1 MVSCKNGQQAS
12 KRLLSSRRGMKASPP
27 PIQRSA
33 SWASVPANPMETK
46 STRYARKQANCEHA
60 KPYNG
65 DSTLPLYMI
74 SDVPMYLRDNGYILR
89 GYRAYYTGKQCVT
102 SVLRMHNETINI
114 WTHLLGVLVFLGMV
128 VQLFTQHIIP
138 EYLAGNVFHR
148 ENRTATPVHVSGART
163 RLPFIIFGAFSFSC
177 VMCMLCSACFHTFLC
192 HMSEEF
198 YHRMH
203 ALDYYAIT
211 LLVVGSFLP
220 FCFYAMHC
228 APAWRNA
235 YLSMISSFGVVGLI
249 GPFFR
254 HWTSEAFATKK
265 IIFYVCM
272 VGSGI
277 IPTIHI
283 SQMIPL
289 DISAPYV
296 KGLLTMLALYG
307 FGVFVYAFR
316 IPEAI
321 SPGTFDFYFSS
332 HQIWH
337 VCVLGAA
344 ITHFYNCVAM
354 YLNRGTIV
362 CV

>member
-1 MVSCKNGQQAS
+1 MVSRKSSKSALKSRSPRRSHVKAPTSPKESPAS
-12 KRLLSSRRGMKASPP
+12 GAS
-27 PIQRSA
+27 ISA
-33 SWASVPANPMETK
+33 NITQEKVWH
-46 STRYARKQANCEHA
+46 ARKKANCEHA
-60 KPYNG
+60 KPYN
-65 DSTLPLYMI
+65 DDAMLPLYVI
-74 SDVPMYLRDNGYILR
+74 ADVPTYLRDNRYILR
-89 GYRAYYTGKQCVT
+89 GYRAYYTGKQCFT
-102 SVLRMHNETINI
+102 SLLRMHNETINI
-114 WTHLLGVLVFLGMV
+114 WTHLLGVIVFV
-128 VQLFTQHIIP
+128 VLMMQLFTRHIIP
-138 EYLAGNVFHR
+138 EYIAGNVFHQ
-148 ENRTATPVHVSGART
+148 ENRTAQPVPVDDART
-163 RLPFIIFGAFSFSC
+163 AWPFIIFGTFSLAC

-192 HMSEEF
+192 HMSEDL

-220 FCFYAMHC
+220 FCFYAMSC

-235 YLSMISSFGVVGLI
+235 YLSMICSFGAVGLI

-272 VGSGI
+272 VGSGL
-277 IPTIHI
+277 IPTIHL
-283 SQMIPL
+283 SKMIPL
-289 DISAPYV
+289 DISGPYV
-296 KGLLTMLALYG
+296 KGLLLMLVLYG
-307 FGVFVYAFR
+307 VGVFIYAFR
-316 IPEAI
+316 IPEAM

-344 ITHFYNCVAM
+344 VTHFYNCAAM
-354 YLNRGTIV
+354 YVNRGTIV